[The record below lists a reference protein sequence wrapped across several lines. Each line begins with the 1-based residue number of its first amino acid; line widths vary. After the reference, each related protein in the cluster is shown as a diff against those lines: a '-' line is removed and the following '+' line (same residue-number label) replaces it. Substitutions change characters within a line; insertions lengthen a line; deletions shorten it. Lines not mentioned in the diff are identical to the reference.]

1 MRLNRQVYRSGFQ
14 LSGQALHDLS
24 AHPIVMT
31 PKGQRRSHFL
41 QPVQSVTLCKD
52 DVFLKSLTFKLSTW
66 GGHTATH
73 QPQPV
78 QRIAS
83 MSGSSLCCTMLTRA
97 RQHPTQC
104 TDQVGLGQHPHQ
116 TLVLVNHRQM
126 VVPA

>member
-1 MRLNRQVYRSGFQ
+1 M
-14 LSGQALHDLS
+14 A
-24 AHPIVMT
+24 
-31 PKGQRRSHFL
+31 PKGQRRSHFR

-52 DVFLKSLTFKLSTW
+52 DVFLKSLTFKLSTN

-83 MSGSSLCCTMLTRA
+83 MSGSSLRCTMLTWKS
-97 RQHPTQC
+97 QHSTQC
-104 TDQVGLGQHPHQ
+104 TNQISLSQHPHQ
-116 TLVLVNHRQM
+116 TLVLINHRQM